1 MIAPIPPRAGPDVH
15 YEGRYSDEE
24 FDARLDPEG
33 VRRLEALRRQ
43 GLDRRDP
50 ALYCREHRAVHLPRI
65 VVNRAALRT
74 MRCDPCAFPNEWP
87 DTLARRN
94 TRLRADLERYDW
106 TSRAASVEAPTL
118 IVHGERDFNPVA
130 TAQEWFHGG
139 RPSAEAH

>member
-1 MIAPIPPRAGPDVH
+1 
-15 YEGRYSDEE
+15 
-24 FDARLDPEG
+24 
-33 VRRLEALRRQ
+33 
-43 GLDRRDP
+43 
-50 ALYCREHRAVHLPRI
+50 VHLPRI

-74 MRCDPCAFPNEWP
+74 MRCDLCAFPNEWP

-130 TAQEWFHGG
+130 TAQEWASLIPDSRLVVVPRCGHLPWIDAPDVFFPAVHEFLSG
-139 RPSAEAH
+139 